1 MSRSMLLMIY
11 AGRLPMTL
19 VGFFVPSAIDLDQLH
34 VMMMAFLGH
43 QEALRQIRQRGHR
56 MLGTAQYEDAVK
68 QGIVNHVFPNSAV
81 N

>member
-1 MSRSMLLMIY
+1 MSRLMLLVNY
-11 AGRLPMTL
+11 TGRLSMTF

-43 QEALRQIRQRGHR
+43 QEALRQVRQRGHQ
-56 MLGTAQYEDAVK
+56 MLVTPQYEDAVK
-68 QGIVNHVFPNSAV
+68 QGIVNHAFPDSAV